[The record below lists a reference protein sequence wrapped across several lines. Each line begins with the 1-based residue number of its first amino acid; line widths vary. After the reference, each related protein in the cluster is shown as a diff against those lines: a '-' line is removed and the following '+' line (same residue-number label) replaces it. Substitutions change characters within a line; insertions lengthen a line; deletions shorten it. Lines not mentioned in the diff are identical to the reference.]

1 MAAVEMFKLGEKLDR
16 YVLDHAVS
24 VLQENP
30 GMSMSVNLTISSI
43 SSAPFLQYLRDFF
56 LKNNEITNRLAIEIP
71 ENAIIH
77 QRDAVKSLSEIC
89 QQYKVMW
96 GIDQFGRHFQSLE
109 YLTELTP
116 AYVKVDQG
124 YMSIIS
130 KDENAQSVLAA
141 VCRTAHNAGAIT
153 VVTRVES
160 EEQVNL
166 INQLFVDGYQ
176 GIVQPARAI

>member
-1 MAAVEMFKLGEKLDR
+1 M
-16 YVLDHAVS
+16 
-24 VLQENP
+24 
-30 GMSMSVNLTISSI
+30 
-43 SSAPFLQYLRDFF
+43 
-56 LKNNEITNRLAIEIP
+56 AIEIP

-77 QRDAVKSLSEIC
+77 QREAVKLLSEIC
-89 QQYKVMW
+89 QQHKVMW

-153 VVTRVES
+153 VVTRVENQ
-160 EEQVNL
+160 EQVKL

-176 GIVQPARAI
+176 GIVQPGHEI

>member
-1 MAAVEMFKLGEKLDR
+1 MFKLGEKLDR
-16 YVLDHAVS
+16 YVLDHAVA

-43 SSAPFLQYLRDFF
+43 SSTPFLQYLRDFF

-89 QQYKVMW
+89 QQHKVMW

-160 EEQVNL
+160 EDQVTL

>member
-1 MAAVEMFKLGEKLDR
+1 
-16 YVLDHAVS
+16 
-24 VLQENP
+24 
-30 GMSMSVNLTISSI
+30 
-43 SSAPFLQYLRDFF
+43 
-56 LKNNEITNRLAIEIP
+56 
-71 ENAIIH
+71 
-77 QRDAVKSLSEIC
+77 
-89 QQYKVMW
+89 MW

-153 VVTRVES
+153 VVTRVENQ
-160 EEQVNL
+160 EQVKL

-176 GIVQPARAI
+176 GIVQPAHEI